1 MKQHRPDTLE
11 PGMHCVRT
19 QWIRGFMA
27 FLLAWPARTMMLMV
41 SMCPESGF
49 LGCVAQPGRDALASA
64 SRGDFMI
71 VGSSGGEAVETARD
85 HGWLSARAR

>member
-19 QWIRGFMA
+19 RWIPGFMA
-27 FLLAWPARTMMLMV
+27 FLLARRTRTVMLMV

-49 LGCVAQPGRDALASA
+49 WDVPPGRAETP
-64 SRGDFMI
+64 SRAPRTGDFMI
-71 VGSSGGEAVETARD
+71 VGSSGR
-85 HGWLSARAR
+85 